1 MNYLNTETCHE
12 RFTSCSLTN
21 SLQKKFMVSAP
32 LNLWGRCR
40 RPEDICLP
48 GADRG
53 LTPMSSTQGQLK
65 IGYQKDDITKVAK
78 NLNTSEK
85 SLKKAHFNRAS
96 LKSSF
101 SGIDFEQN

>member
-1 MNYLNTETCHE
+1 MHDS
-12 RFTSCSLTN
+12 SCVFEIIQQAQQSSSSL
-21 SLQKKFMVSAP
+21 SGRH
-32 LNLWGRCR
+32 WGQ
-40 RPEDICLP
+40 
-48 GADRG
+48 A
-53 LTPMSSTQGQLK
+53 PMSSTQGQLK
-65 IGYQKDDITKVAK
+65 SGYQKDDITKVAE